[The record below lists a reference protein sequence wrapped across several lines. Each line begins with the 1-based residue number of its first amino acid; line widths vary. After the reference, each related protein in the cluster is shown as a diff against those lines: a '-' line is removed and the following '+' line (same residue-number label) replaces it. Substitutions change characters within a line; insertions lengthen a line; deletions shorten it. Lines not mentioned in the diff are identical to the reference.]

1 MAKTLG
7 LIGGTGPESTIEY
20 YRLLIA
26 KYREL
31 ADGNSPSLI
40 INSVNIKP
48 LLEWMTAGEL
58 GKVTDY
64 LCAEFE
70 KLHRAG
76 ADFAALTANTP
87 HIVFDELQQRSALPL
102 ISGVE
107 ATRDRVQELGLKTV
121 ALFGTRFT
129 MQAPFYRE
137 VFGSVGITVVV
148 PEEDEQSWIHE
159 KYMGEL
165 VNAVFLPETR
175 DRLLAIAGRMKHEDA
190 IDGLILGGTELPLIL
205 GDTGSTGMPFL
216 DTTRIHV
223 ERAVERMITAS
234 TR

>member
-1 MAKTLG
+1 MSITLG
-7 LIGGTGPESTIEY
+7 IIGGIAPESTIAY
-20 YRLLIA
+20 YRLVVARHREKTGRYPKIVINSIDLDAMIGLVAAGKFPELIA
-26 KYREL
+26 M
-31 ADGNSPSLI
+31 
-40 INSVNIKP
+40 
-48 LLEWMTAGEL
+48 LLGEL
-58 GKVTDY
+58 
-64 LCAEFE
+64 E
-70 KLHRAG
+70 KLARAG
-76 ADFAALTANTP
+76 AEIALFASNTP
-87 HIVFDELQQRSALPL
+87 HIVFRELAPRSPLPL
-102 ISGVE
+102 ISIVE
-107 ATRDRVQELGLKTV
+107 CARDAAKALGLKRLG
-121 ALFGTRFT
+121 LFGTRFT